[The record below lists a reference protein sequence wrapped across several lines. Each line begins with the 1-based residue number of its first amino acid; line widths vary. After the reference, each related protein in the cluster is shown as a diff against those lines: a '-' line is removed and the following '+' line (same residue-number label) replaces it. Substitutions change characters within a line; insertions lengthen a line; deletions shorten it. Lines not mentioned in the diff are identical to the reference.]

1 MLQGEMYYSE
11 EFPLTRLVLLV
22 EYRLKTESLKNYL
35 KYKHVKEK
43 KKSKEK
49 NWEDTIL
56 KFITFQ
62 KIFLAVIRP

>member
-22 EYRLKTESLKNYL
+22 EYKLKTESLKNNL

-43 KKSKEK
+43 K
-49 NWEDTIL
+49 
-56 KFITFQ
+56 F
-62 KIFLAVIRP
+62 